1 MDLDLVIRN
10 GTVVSASD
18 IFQECDIGIKV
29 VDLEPL

>member
-18 IFQECDIGIKV
+18 ILYECDVGIKV
-29 VDLEPL
+29 VPP